1 MKRGVA
7 IPVLGMMIILS
18 GCGSE
23 PQPSRSTSNIRMMD
37 DTLINYNKGVVR
49 NEDQEIRDF
58 AARYGWDVMTT
69 ATGLRY
75 LIYKQGS
82 GPKAER
88 GRIAVVRYEVK
99 LLNGSPLYSSDS
111 LGVKEFLIG
120 QSDVEAGLEEGIRL
134 MRTGDRAKLILP
146 SRLAFGLLGDGK
158 KIPPGA
164 TLVYDIELVAQKAP
178 QPSKS
183 LQK

>member
-1 MKRGVA
+1 
-7 IPVLGMMIILS
+7 
-18 GCGSE
+18 
-23 PQPSRSTSNIRMMD
+23 
-37 DTLINYNKGVVR
+37 
-49 NEDQEIRDF
+49 
-58 AARYGWDVMTT
+58 
-69 ATGLRY
+69 
-75 LIYKQGS
+75 
-82 GPKAER
+82 
-88 GRIAVVRYEVK
+88 
-99 LLNGSPLYSSDS
+99 
-111 LGVKEFLIG
+111 VKEFLIG